1 MAIDRKQTPPLPAP
15 RLSRDVPR
23 ESRPK
28 LPKLPEQIVRLLL
41 LGLALAYAYV
51 LLRW

>member
-15 RLSRDVPR
+15 RLSRHIPR
-23 ESRPK
+23 ESR
-28 LPKLPEQIVRLLL
+28 PKLPEQIVRLLL